1 MVFSSPILGTMLH
14 AIGGVSASSCYV
26 PYQKTKSWSWG
37 TFWLVQAMFA
47 WILMPVFIGLLT
59 VNDFF
64 TILSEAPSSAFW
76 GAFILG
82 AVYGFGSM
90 SFGVAI
96 RYIGYSLTY
105 TLAIGIS
112 AVVGTILPLIIFGGL
127 VDYFTNPGGGIVLI
141 GMLISVI
148 GVAGCGWAGFRRE
161 KELNPTSSGGPRS
174 NMMIGLLLTI
184 VAGVLSGVFNIS
196 LEFGQPI
203 ADMAAEHGAGHFEGN
218 AKLIV
223 STAGCWVVNFVWFLV
238 LGIRKDTLR
247 EFTRSAGIEKKVMIR
262 NLVWSALAGTMWF
275 FQFFFYGLGHVSM
288 GRFQFAS
295 WVLHMSMLIFFSYII
310 GVVMKEWKNIHRSTF
325 RLLVFSLIV
334 LVLSFV
340 IIAYGSTIGESNM
353 G

>member
-1 MVFSSPILGTMLH
+1 MVPSSPILGTMLH

-26 PYQKTKSWSWG
+26 PYQKTKDWSWG

-47 WILMPVFIGLLT
+47 WILMPLIIGFIT

-64 TILSEAPSSAFW
+64 TILQNAPSRAIW

-112 AVVGTILPLIIFGGL
+112 AVVGTVLPLLLFGGL
-127 VDYFTNPGGGIVLI
+127 TEYFTGPGGLTVFT
-141 GMLISVI
+141 GMLVSLV

-161 KELNPTSSGGPRS
+161 KELAAGSSGSGRS
-174 NMMIGLLLTI
+174 TMSVGLILTI
-184 VAGVLSGVFNIS
+184 IAGILSGVFNIS
-196 LEFGQPI
+196 LEYGQPI
-203 ADMAAEHGAGHFEGN
+203 ADMAAAKGSGHFQGN

-223 STAGCWVVNFVWFLV
+223 STAGCWVVNVTWFLV
-238 LGIRKDTLR
+238 LGIKQKTLR
-247 EFTRSAGIEKKVMIR
+247 EFTKKSGIAANRMLR

-310 GVVMKEWKNIHRSTF
+310 GVVMKEWTNIRKATYF
-325 RLLVFSLIV
+325 LLIV
-334 LVLSFV
+334 SLLILVTSFV
-340 IIAYGSTIGESNM
+340 IIAYGSM
-353 G
+353 A

>member
-1 MVFSSPILGTMLH
+1 MVPSSPILGTMLH

-26 PYQKTKSWSWG
+26 PFQKTKNWSWG

-47 WILMPVFIGLLT
+47 WILMPVIIGLLT

-64 TILSEAPSSAFW
+64 TILKNAPSHALW

-112 AVVGTILPLIIFGGL
+112 AIVGTVLPLVIFGGL
-127 VDYFTNPGGGIVLI
+127 VDYFTNPGGGIVLA
-141 GMLISVI
+141 GMLVSVI

-161 KELNPTSSGGPRS
+161 KELAPSTDAGQKS
-174 NMMIGLLLTI
+174 NMMIGLFLTI

-203 ADMAAEHGAGHFEGN
+203 ADMAAANGAGHFEGN

-223 STAGCWVVNFVWFLV
+223 STAGCWVVNMIWFLV
-238 LGIRKDTLR
+238 LGIQQNTLR
-247 EFTRSAGIEKKVMIR
+247 EFTGKLGIENKVLFK

-275 FQFFFYGLGHVSM
+275 LQFFFYGLGHVSM

-310 GVVMKEWKNIHRSTF
+310 GVLMKEWKNIHRSTYVL
-325 RLLVFSLIV
+325 LLVSLFI
-334 LVLSFV
+334 LVISFV
-340 IIAYGSTIGESNM
+340 IIAYGSMVGESKM
-353 G
+353 